1 MCLFI
6 IFHNGHLSEA
16 SLIPNI
22 LKWQERKI
30 FSKLVP
36 SQTPSRTSHRRCSVK
51 KGVLKTLQNFTGKHL
66 RWSLFL
72 SFRCFLVK
80 FVKFLRTP
88 ILKNIC
94 EWLLLQILDI
104 ILYFKDFWQQNSTK
118 IVAFLFLWK
127 HSWCKFKRNPR

>member
-80 FVKFLRTP
+80 FVKFLRAP

-94 EWLLLQILDI
+94 EWMLLPFLG
-104 ILYFKDFWQQNSTK
+104 FTK
-118 IVAFLFLWK
+118 LNIKNVFLWL
-127 HSWCKFKRNPR
+127 SWRHRLLYNKIINC